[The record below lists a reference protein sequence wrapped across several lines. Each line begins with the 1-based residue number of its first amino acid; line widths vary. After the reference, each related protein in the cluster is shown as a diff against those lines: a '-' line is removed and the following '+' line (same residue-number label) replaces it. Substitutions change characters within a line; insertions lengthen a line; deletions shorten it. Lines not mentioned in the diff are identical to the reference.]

1 MQDNGMQIADLVEA
15 TGLDGRVV
23 ELIVTGNYT
32 PSPKQRDRVANA
44 LGIERDAVQW
54 GHSVAVDNMYGHG
67 PQFGRSP

>member
-1 MQDNGMQIADLVEA
+1 MQIADLVEA

-23 ELIVTGNYT
+23 ESIVNSNYT
-32 PSPKQRDRVANA
+32 PSPNQRDRIANA

-54 GHSVAVDNMYGHG
+54 GHSVAVESMYGHG